1 MQKVNVS
8 APALA
13 FTLAGLAM
21 LGPFSVDTYLPAFPA
36 IQHEFAISTFELQQT
51 LSIYIITFAVMTLF
65 HGALSDSFGRRPVI
79 LASLAIYVFASIGCA
94 FAESYGQMLLFRSA
108 QGFSAGVG
116 WVVGRAIIRDSFN
129 DHEAQRLLS
138 LIIMIFGIAPAVAPV
153 IGGWLHGAFGWRSV
167 FVFLSL
173 YGLLQLA
180 LCWWR
185 VPETHPREARQPFA
199 VVPLFRNYRQMASDS
214 RLVLLCVAL
223 AFNFGGMF
231 LYIASAPAI
240 IYGLLDLNENQFPL
254 LFVPSIAGV
263 MVGAFLSGRAAGRL
277 ARPRTVAAAYAAMFC
292 AAAFNI
298 GYHAFQPAALP
309 WTVVPVFL
317 YSVGMALAGPSL
329 QLLILDLFPR
339 LRGTASSLQGFTQS
353 LCTAFATGIVSP
365 FVSGSGFTLALGQA
379 AFVTLGCLCWMGYR
393 RVIARGGDIK
403 AA

>member
-36 IQHEFAISTFELQQT
+36 IQREFGISTFQLQQT

-79 LASLAIYVFASIGCA
+79 LVSLAIYVFASIGCA
-94 FAESYGQMLLFRSA
+94 FAESYEQMLLFRSA

-167 FVFLSL
+167 FVFLSF
-173 YGLLQLA
+173 YGLLQLT

-199 VVPLFRNYRQMASDS
+199 VVPLFRNYRQ
-214 RLVLLCVAL
+214 
-223 AFNFGGMF
+223 
-231 LYIASAPAI
+231 IASA
-240 IYGLLDLNENQFPL
+240 G
-254 LFVPSIAGV
+254 
-263 MVGAFLSGRAAGRL
+263 
-277 ARPRTVAAAYAAMFC
+277 
-292 AAAFNI
+292 
-298 GYHAFQPAALP
+298 
-309 WTVVPVFL
+309 
-317 YSVGMALAGPSL
+317 
-329 QLLILDLFPR
+329 
-339 LRGTASSLQGFTQS
+339 
-353 LCTAFATGIVSP
+353 SP
-365 FVSGSGFTLALGQA
+365 HT
-379 AFVTLGCLCWMGYR
+379 T
-393 RVIARGGDIK
+393 ARGS
-403 AA
+403 